1 MVDKSHILIVD
12 DDTALLQAL
21 PHTLALRISGVQA
34 DTSASAH
41 GALELIQAH
50 DYDVI
55 VTDIKMP
62 ALDGLALL
70 AQAQALRPE
79 TPNLLITGNGGHQLA
94 VHALRGEASGY
105 IK

>member
-21 PHTLALRISGVQA
+21 PHTLALRISGVQV
-34 DTSASAH
+34 DTSASAQ

-62 ALDGLALL
+62 EMDGLALL
-70 AQAQALRPE
+70 AQVQALRPE
-79 TPNLLITGNGGHQLA
+79 TPTLLITGHGDHQLA
-94 VHALRGEASGY
+94 IQALRGGA
-105 IK
+105 